1 MPHRHVTHPRNTEFT
16 AELPPWQSPTE
27 YSLGVALF
35 ANLGF
40 LATQRA
46 EVVELCPAHVTAR
59 NNLDVVDDRGVQR
72 ERTLHA
78 HLEADFAHNE
88 GFGDAVTRAGNHNT
102 LEDLDTRTG
111 TFDNVHVNFDGISG
125 AEVGNIATQAG
136 CVNKIERLHYKH
148 HLLRRHRSHAN
159 NKLKM
164 LQVPPPDGGALLPC
178 GRGAVAQSLSLP
190 QKPTASHSRHN
201 IETIGFLMK
210 TKATPTMSSLN
221 ELRNVR
227 TQPIQQ
233 RSSDRMKSLL
243 DAAAILIDEE
253 GIDGVTTTAVAYRS
267 RSSVGVLYRYFPN
280 VDSLLKALAQRN
292 MSRYLD
298 RVHEGAQKTSDE
310 PWSAWDNT
318 LDSYVDMCRHEP
330 GFRSLGFGDIINE
343 RFLDEELSNNSVIAR
358 AFAEQLAETH
368 NVPVTDTMMFHLDA
382 GIAMGAA
389 LIHRAFLYEPRG
401 DKKFIEECRTV
412 IGTYL
417 RSQLPLTS

>member
-1 MPHRHVTHPRNTEFT
+1 
-16 AELPPWQSPTE
+16 
-27 YSLGVALF
+27 
-35 ANLGF
+35 
-40 LATQRA
+40 
-46 EVVELCPAHVTAR
+46 
-59 NNLDVVDDRGVQR
+59 
-72 ERTLHA
+72 
-78 HLEADFAHNE
+78 
-88 GFGDAVTRAGNHNT
+88 
-102 LEDLDTRTG
+102 
-111 TFDNVHVNFDGISG
+111 
-125 AEVGNIATQAG
+125 
-136 CVNKIERLHYKH
+136 
-148 HLLRRHRSHAN
+148 
-159 NKLKM
+159 
-164 LQVPPPDGGALLPC
+164 
-178 GRGAVAQSLSLP
+178 
-190 QKPTASHSRHN
+190 
-201 IETIGFLMK
+201 MK

-298 RVHEGAQKTSDE
+298 RVQEGAEKASSE

-358 AFAEQLAETH
+358 AFAEQLSETH
-368 NVPVTDTMMFHLDA
+368 NVPVTDTMIFHLDA
-382 GIAMGAA
+382 GIAMGSA
-389 LIHRAFLYEPRG
+389 LVHRAFLYEPRG
-401 DKKFIEECRTV
+401 DKKFIEEARTV

-417 RSQLPLTS
+417 RSQLPLTP

>member
-1 MPHRHVTHPRNTEFT
+1 
-16 AELPPWQSPTE
+16 
-27 YSLGVALF
+27 
-35 ANLGF
+35 
-40 LATQRA
+40 
-46 EVVELCPAHVTAR
+46 
-59 NNLDVVDDRGVQR
+59 
-72 ERTLHA
+72 
-78 HLEADFAHNE
+78 
-88 GFGDAVTRAGNHNT
+88 
-102 LEDLDTRTG
+102 
-111 TFDNVHVNFDGISG
+111 
-125 AEVGNIATQAG
+125 
-136 CVNKIERLHYKH
+136 
-148 HLLRRHRSHAN
+148 
-159 NKLKM
+159 
-164 LQVPPPDGGALLPC
+164 
-178 GRGAVAQSLSLP
+178 
-190 QKPTASHSRHN
+190 
-201 IETIGFLMK
+201 MK